1 MTLYEKSSTEMNF
14 TKKNKRLQ
22 KLLFSFIKST
32 KIKQPEF
39 CQHCDFW
46 VIHSLRKNHLTCKHI
61 LHYWNTSNELMIP
74 SILHTQQTKSWNL
87 ARSSIDLS
95 NTQKFL
101 NNIRISS
108 WNFQIYLLFL
118 WFRELVKLIDLIK
131 IFLIFLHMKH
141 VILDALS
148 ISSML
153 NTFKISK
160 SLFEPKWSK
169 IFIIKFKHE
178 KLPAWRALHQF
189 YVWTILLKLHTRQE
203 SVQSFHIS

>member
-1 MTLYEKSSTEMNF
+1 MDSVKTF
-14 TKKNKRLQ
+14 T
-22 KLLFSFIKST
+22 KST
-32 KIKQPEF
+32 KTKQSGF

-61 LHYWNTSNELMIP
+61 LHYWNTLNELTIS
-74 SILHTQQTKSWNL
+74 SILHTQQTKSWNS
-87 ARSSIDLS
+87 ARSLIDLS
-95 NTQKFL
+95 NTQKSL

-108 WNFQIYLLFL
+108 QNFQIYLLFL
-118 WFRELVKLIDLIK
+118 WFEELVKLIDLIK

-153 NTFKISK
+153 NTFKIFK
-160 SLFEPKWSK
+160 SLFKLKWSK
-169 IFIIKFKHE
+169 IFIIEFKHE
-178 KLPAWRALHQF
+178 KLSAWRTLHQF